1 MRNCNLLRLFALSG
15 FLLLAALPHHAV
27 AQWPTLDISS
37 IKEGISTNIELVKQS
52 KVVTDAMATA
62 GKINAG
68 IGDAK
73 ASVSKF
79 AGDNL
84 AKAQEKMKK
93 LQEEKERI
101 EKKKEQYEKI
111 KKDIQEK
118 KEAIEDY
125 KRQAEAL
132 KADAQGYI
140 DDAKEMKDAAK
151 DAVSMAKDKVSSVK
165 DDISSASSS
174 VGISSEN
181 ADLNTTS
188 AVAEAEPQ
196 MTVSGRTAFG
206 SVQSGTEYRVAAPTS
221 DAKNYGEAISE
232 TSAVAGI
239 SEIAEDDT
247 AEADVQALAE
257 EQLRLK
263 EEQEALDKEKA
274 ELEVDAM
281 FAKTPEEKAAVEEKM
296 KALDA
301 KYEDLNGRM
310 SENAAQLAAA
320 QEQTAAE
327 AAVETPAE
335 NKAVPAGRRPFG
347 MPEKAAAV
355 TDENNDDKQP
365 VDEREKDEDK
375 EPQPFHRAKILDGE
389 TSTKMEIPEPHTP
402 KILEGET
409 STKMDVPESH
419 RAKILDTYEAPV
431 DHTPKILE
439 QSRQQS
445 GNSSGGF
452 RKRAV
457 QKSSAL
463 QNGRHYASRS
473 FSETMVFADLTGDSV
488 PDGTVNGVFILSDRL
503 AQECEINVADL
514 EDEKVMDECIK
525 KLVKAKSDNDAA
537 IAQEAAAVYKT
548 IMQETVNA
556 LIAESMAQKNEAANY
571 ETKVLEEMEKKI
583 AQTKNSRDDT
593 GGLSLTNM
601 ETQYLLN
608 RILTIYA
615 GEMSLNALKE
625 ISSFDKSYY
634 QDGDDEET
642 GEEK

>member
-1 MRNCNLLRLFALSG
+1 MRNCNLLRLLTLSG
-15 FLLLAALPHHAV
+15 FLSLAVLPRHAA

-37 IKEGISTNIELVKQS
+37 VKEGISTNIELVKQS

-68 IGDAK
+68 IGEAK

-101 EKKKEQYEKI
+101 EKKKEEYEKI
-111 KKDIQEK
+111 KKEIEEK
-118 KEAIEDY
+118 KEAMEDY

-132 KADAQGYI
+132 KADAEGYI
-140 DDAKEMKDAAK
+140 ADAKEMKDAAS
-151 DAVSMAKDKVSSVK
+151 DVISTVK
-165 DDISSASSS
+165 DDVSSASSS
-174 VGISSEN
+174 AGVSSGN

-196 MTVSGRTAFG
+196 TAVSGRTAFG
-206 SVQSGTEYRVAAPTS
+206 SVQSESEYQVAAPTS
-221 DAKNYGEAISE
+221 DAKNYGEAVSE

-327 AAVETPAE
+327 AAVETSAE

-355 TDENNDDKQP
+355 TDENDDKQP

-389 TSTKMEIPEPHTP
+389 TSTKMEI
-402 KILEGET
+402 
-409 STKMDVPESH
+409 PESH

-457 QKSSAL
+457 QRSSAL

-473 FSETMVFADLTGDSV
+473 FSETMVFADLAGGSV

-537 IAQEAAAVYKT
+537 VAQEAAAVYKT

>member
-1 MRNCNLLRLFALSG
+1 MRNCNLLRLLTLSG
-15 FLLLAALPHHAV
+15 FLSLAVLPRHAA

-37 IKEGISTNIELVKQS
+37 VKEGISTNIELVKQS

-68 IGDAK
+68 IGEAK

-101 EKKKEQYEKI
+101 EKKKEEYEKI
-111 KKDIQEK
+111 KKEIEEK
-118 KEAIEDY
+118 KEAMEDY

-132 KADAQGYI
+132 KADAEGYI
-140 DDAKEMKDAAK
+140 ADAKEMKDAAS
-151 DAVSMAKDKVSSVK
+151 DVISTVK
-165 DDISSASSS
+165 DDVSSASSS
-174 VGISSEN
+174 AGVSSGN

-196 MTVSGRTAFG
+196 TAVSGRTAFG
-206 SVQSGTEYRVAAPTS
+206 SVQSESEYQVAAPTS
-221 DAKNYGEAISE
+221 DAKNYGEAVSE

-389 TSTKMEIPEPHTP
+389 TSTKMEIPE
-402 KILEGET
+402 
-409 STKMDVPESH
+409 SH

-457 QKSSAL
+457 QRSSAL

-473 FSETMVFADLTGDSV
+473 FSETMVFADLAGGSV

-537 IAQEAAAVYKT
+537 VAQEAAAVYKT

>member
-206 SVQSGTEYRVAAPTS
+206 SVQSESEYQVAAPTS
-221 DAKNYGEAISE
+221 DAKNYGEAVSE
-232 TSAVAGI
+232 TSAVDGI

-389 TSTKMEIPEPHTP
+389 TSTKMEIPE
-402 KILEGET
+402 
-409 STKMDVPESH
+409 SH

-457 QKSSAL
+457 QRSSAL

-473 FSETMVFADLTGDSV
+473 FSETMVFADLAGGSV

>member
-1 MRNCNLLRLFALSG
+1 MRNCNLLRLLTLSG
-15 FLLLAALPHHAV
+15 FLSLAVLPRHAA

-37 IKEGISTNIELVKQS
+37 VKEGISTNIELVKQS

-68 IGDAK
+68 IGEAK

-101 EKKKEQYEKI
+101 EKKKEEYEKI
-111 KKDIQEK
+111 KKEIEEK
-118 KEAIEDY
+118 KEAMEDY

-132 KADAQGYI
+132 KADAEGYI
-140 DDAKEMKDAAK
+140 ADAKEMKDAAS
-151 DAVSMAKDKVSSVK
+151 DVISTVK
-165 DDISSASSS
+165 DDVSSASSS
-174 VGISSEN
+174 AGVSSGN

-196 MTVSGRTAFG
+196 TAVSGRTAFG
-206 SVQSGTEYRVAAPTS
+206 SVQSESEYQVAAPTS
-221 DAKNYGEAISE
+221 DAKNYGEAVSE

-327 AAVETPAE
+327 AAVETSAE

-389 TSTKMEIPEPHTP
+389 TSTKMEIPE
-402 KILEGET
+402 
-409 STKMDVPESH
+409 SH

-457 QKSSAL
+457 QRSSAL

-473 FSETMVFADLTGDSV
+473 FSETMVFADLAGGSV

-525 KLVKAKSDNDAA
+525 KLVKAKSDNDAS
-537 IAQEAAAVYKT
+537 IAQEATAVYKT
-548 IMQETVNA
+548 IMQETVNG

-615 GEMSLNALKE
+615 GQLTLDTLNE
-625 ISSFDKSYY
+625 VSGFDKSYY

>member
-1 MRNCNLLRLFALSG
+1 MRNCNLLRLLTLSG
-15 FLLLAALPHHAV
+15 FLSLAVLPRHAA

-37 IKEGISTNIELVKQS
+37 VKEGISTNIELVKQS

-101 EKKKEQYEKI
+101 EKKKEEYEKI
-111 KKDIQEK
+111 KKEIEEK
-118 KEAIEDY
+118 KEAMEDY

-132 KADAQGYI
+132 KADAEGYI
-140 DDAKEMKDAAK
+140 ADAKEMKDAAS
-151 DAVSMAKDKVSSVK
+151 DVVSTVK
-165 DDISSASSS
+165 DDVSSASSS
-174 VGISSEN
+174 AGISSGN

-196 MTVSGRTAFG
+196 TAVSGRTAFG
-206 SVQSGTEYRVAAPTS
+206 SAQSESGYQVAAPTS
-221 DAKNYGEAISE
+221 DAKNYGEAVSE

-239 SEIAEDDT
+239 SEVAEDDT

-257 EQLRLK
+257 EQLKLK

-365 VDEREKDEDK
+365 VDEKEKDEDK

-389 TSTKMEIPEPHTP
+389 TSTKMEI
-402 KILEGET
+402 
-409 STKMDVPESH
+409 PESH

-457 QKSSAL
+457 QRSSAL

-473 FSETMVFADLTGDSV
+473 FSETMVFADLAGGSV

-525 KLVKAKSDNDAA
+525 KLVKAKSDNDAS
-537 IAQEAAAVYKT
+537 IAQEATAVYKT
-548 IMQETVNA
+548 IMQETVNG

-615 GEMSLNALKE
+615 GQLTLDTLNE
-625 ISSFDKSYY
+625 VSGFDKSYY

>member
-1 MRNCNLLRLFALSG
+1 MRNCNLLRLLTLSG
-15 FLLLAALPHHAV
+15 FLSLAVLPRHAA

-37 IKEGISTNIELVKQS
+37 VKEGISTNIELVKQS

-101 EKKKEQYEKI
+101 EKKKEEYEKI
-111 KKDIQEK
+111 KKEIEEK
-118 KEAIEDY
+118 KEAMEDY

-132 KADAQGYI
+132 KADAEGYI
-140 DDAKEMKDAAK
+140 ADAKEMKDAAS
-151 DAVSMAKDKVSSVK
+151 DVISTVK
-165 DDISSASSS
+165 DDVSSASSS
-174 VGISSEN
+174 AGVSSGN

-188 AVAEAEPQ
+188 AVAEAEPH
-196 MTVSGRTAFG
+196 TAVSGRTAFG
-206 SVQSGTEYRVAAPTS
+206 SVQSESEYQVAAPTS
-221 DAKNYGEAISE
+221 DAKNYGEAVSE

-389 TSTKMEIPEPHTP
+389 TSTKMEIPE
-402 KILEGET
+402 
-409 STKMDVPESH
+409 SH

-457 QKSSAL
+457 QRSSAL

-473 FSETMVFADLTGDSV
+473 FSETMVFADLAGGSV

-525 KLVKAKSDNDAA
+525 KLVKAKSDNDAS
-537 IAQEAAAVYKT
+537 IAQEATAVYKT
-548 IMQETVNA
+548 IMQETVNG

-615 GEMSLNALKE
+615 GQLTLDTLNE
-625 ISSFDKSYY
+625 VSGFDKSYY

>member
-1 MRNCNLLRLFALSG
+1 MRNCNLLRLLTLSG
-15 FLLLAALPHHAV
+15 FLSLAVLPRHAA

-37 IKEGISTNIELVKQS
+37 VKEGISTNIELVKQS

-68 IGDAK
+68 IGEAK

-101 EKKKEQYEKI
+101 EKKKEEYEKI
-111 KKDIQEK
+111 KKEIEEK
-118 KEAIEDY
+118 KEAMEDY

-132 KADAQGYI
+132 KADAEGYI
-140 DDAKEMKDAAK
+140 ADAKEMKDAAS
-151 DAVSMAKDKVSSVK
+151 DVISTVK
-165 DDISSASSS
+165 DDVSSASSS
-174 VGISSEN
+174 AGVSSGN

-196 MTVSGRTAFG
+196 TAVSGRTAFG
-206 SVQSGTEYRVAAPTS
+206 SVQSESEYQVAAPTS
-221 DAKNYGEAISE
+221 DAKNYGEAVSE

-327 AAVETPAE
+327 AAVETSAE

-389 TSTKMEIPEPHTP
+389 TSTKMEIPE
-402 KILEGET
+402 
-409 STKMDVPESH
+409 SH

-439 QSRQQS
+439 QSRLQS

-457 QKSSAL
+457 QRSSAL

-473 FSETMVFADLTGDSV
+473 FSETMVFADLAGGSV

-537 IAQEAAAVYKT
+537 VAQEAAAVYKT

>member
-1 MRNCNLLRLFALSG
+1 MRNCNLLRLLTLSG
-15 FLLLAALPHHAV
+15 FLSLAVLPRHAA

-37 IKEGISTNIELVKQS
+37 VKEGISTNIELVKQS

-101 EKKKEQYEKI
+101 EKKKEEYEKI
-111 KKDIQEK
+111 KKEIEEK
-118 KEAIEDY
+118 KEAMEDY

-132 KADAQGYI
+132 KADAEGYI
-140 DDAKEMKDAAK
+140 ADAKEMKDAAS
-151 DAVSMAKDKVSSVK
+151 DVISTVK
-165 DDISSASSS
+165 DDVSSASSS
-174 VGISSEN
+174 AGVSSGN

-196 MTVSGRTAFG
+196 TAVSGRTAFG
-206 SVQSGTEYRVAAPTS
+206 SAQSESGYQVAAPTS
-221 DAKNYGEAISE
+221 DAKNYGEAVSE

-239 SEIAEDDT
+239 SEVAEDDT

-389 TSTKMEIPEPHTP
+389 TSTKMEIPE
-402 KILEGET
+402 
-409 STKMDVPESH
+409 SH

-452 RKRAV
+452 RKRAI
-457 QKSSAL
+457 QRSSSL

-473 FSETMVFADLTGDSV
+473 FSETIVFADLAGGAV

-525 KLVKAKSDNDAA
+525 KLVKAKSDNDAS
-537 IAQEAAAVYKT
+537 IAQEATAVYKT
-548 IMQETVNA
+548 IMQETVNG

-634 QDGDDEET
+634 QDGDDEEG

>member
-1 MRNCNLLRLFALSG
+1 MRNCNLLRLLTLSG
-15 FLLLAALPHHAV
+15 FLSLAVLPRHAA

-37 IKEGISTNIELVKQS
+37 VKEGISTNIELVKQS

-68 IGDAK
+68 IGEAK

-101 EKKKEQYEKI
+101 EKKKEEYEKI
-111 KKDIQEK
+111 KKEIEEK
-118 KEAIEDY
+118 KEAMEDY

-132 KADAQGYI
+132 KADAEGYI
-140 DDAKEMKDAAK
+140 ADAKEMKDAAS
-151 DAVSMAKDKVSSVK
+151 DVISTVK
-165 DDISSASSS
+165 DDVSSASSS
-174 VGISSEN
+174 AGVSSGN

-196 MTVSGRTAFG
+196 TAVSGRTAFG
-206 SVQSGTEYRVAAPTS
+206 SVKSESEYQVAAPTS
-221 DAKNYGEAISE
+221 DAKNYGEAVSE

-327 AAVETPAE
+327 AAVETSAE

-389 TSTKMEIPEPHTP
+389 TSTKMEIPE
-402 KILEGET
+402 
-409 STKMDVPESH
+409 SH

-457 QKSSAL
+457 QRSSAL

-473 FSETMVFADLTGDSV
+473 FSETMVFADLAGGSV

-537 IAQEAAAVYKT
+537 VAQEAAAVYKT

>member
-1 MRNCNLLRLFALSG
+1 MRNCNLLRLLTLSG
-15 FLLLAALPHHAV
+15 FLSLAVLPRHAA

-37 IKEGISTNIELVKQS
+37 VKEGISTNIELVKQS

-101 EKKKEQYEKI
+101 EKKKEEYEKI
-111 KKDIQEK
+111 KKEIEEK
-118 KEAIEDY
+118 KEAMEDY

-132 KADAQGYI
+132 KADDEGYI
-140 DDAKEMKDAAK
+140 ADAKEMKDAAS
-151 DAVSMAKDKVSSVK
+151 DVISTVK
-165 DDISSASSS
+165 DDVSSASSS
-174 VGISSEN
+174 AGVSSGN

-196 MTVSGRTAFG
+196 TAVSGRTAFG
-206 SVQSGTEYRVAAPTS
+206 SVQSESEYQVAAPTS
-221 DAKNYGEAISE
+221 DAKNYGEAVSE

-389 TSTKMEIPEPHTP
+389 TSTKMEIPE
-402 KILEGET
+402 
-409 STKMDVPESH
+409 SH

-457 QKSSAL
+457 QRSSAL

-473 FSETMVFADLTGDSV
+473 FSETMVFADLAGGSV

-525 KLVKAKSDNDAA
+525 KLVKAKSDNDAS
-537 IAQEAAAVYKT
+537 IAQEATAVYKT
-548 IMQETVNA
+548 IMQETVNG

-615 GEMSLNALKE
+615 GQLTLDTLNE
-625 ISSFDKSYY
+625 VSGFDKSYY

>member
-1 MRNCNLLRLFALSG
+1 MRNCNLLRLLTLSG
-15 FLLLAALPHHAV
+15 FLSLAVLPRHAA

-37 IKEGISTNIELVKQS
+37 VKEGISTNIELVKQS

-101 EKKKEQYEKI
+101 EKKKEEYEKI
-111 KKDIQEK
+111 KKEIEEK
-118 KEAIEDY
+118 KEAMEDY

-132 KADAQGYI
+132 KADAEGYVA
-140 DDAKEMKDAAK
+140 DAKEMKDAAA
-151 DAVSMAKDKVSSVK
+151 DVVSTVK
-165 DDISSASSS
+165 DDVSSASSS
-174 VGISSEN
+174 AGVSSGN

-196 MTVSGRTAFG
+196 TAVSGRTAFG
-206 SVQSGTEYRVAAPTS
+206 SVQSESEYQVAAPTS
-221 DAKNYGEAISE
+221 DAKNYGEAVSE

-310 SENAAQLAAA
+310 SENAAQLTAA
-320 QEQTAAE
+320 QEQTVAE
-327 AAVETPAE
+327 AAVETPGE

-355 TDENNDDKQP
+355 TNENNDDKQP
-365 VDEREKDEDK
+365 VDEKEKDEDK

-389 TSTKMEIPEPHTP
+389 TSTKMEI
-402 KILEGET
+402 
-409 STKMDVPESH
+409 PESH

-457 QKSSAL
+457 QRSSAL

-473 FSETMVFADLTGDSV
+473 FSETMVFADLAGGSV

-525 KLVKAKSDNDAA
+525 KLVKAKSDNDAS
-537 IAQEAAAVYKT
+537 IAQEATAVYKT
-548 IMQETVNA
+548 IMQETVNG

-615 GEMSLNALKE
+615 GQLTLDTLNE
-625 ISSFDKSYY
+625 VSGFDKSYY

>member
-1 MRNCNLLRLFALSG
+1 MRNCNLLRLLTLSG
-15 FLLLAALPHHAV
+15 FLSLAVLPRHAA

-37 IKEGISTNIELVKQS
+37 VKEGISTNIELVKQS

-68 IGDAK
+68 IGEAK

-101 EKKKEQYEKI
+101 EKKKEEYEKI
-111 KKDIQEK
+111 KKEIEEK
-118 KEAIEDY
+118 KEAMEDY

-132 KADAQGYI
+132 KADAEGYI
-140 DDAKEMKDAAK
+140 ADAKEMKDAAS
-151 DAVSMAKDKVSSVK
+151 DVISTVK
-165 DDISSASSS
+165 DDVSSASSS
-174 VGISSEN
+174 AGVSSGN

-196 MTVSGRTAFG
+196 TAVSGRTAFG
-206 SVQSGTEYRVAAPTS
+206 SVQSESEYQVAAPTS
-221 DAKNYGEAISE
+221 DAKNYGEAVSE

-327 AAVETPAE
+327 AAVETSAE

-389 TSTKMEIPEPHTP
+389 TSTKMEIPE
-402 KILEGET
+402 
-409 STKMDVPESH
+409 SH

-457 QKSSAL
+457 QRSSAL

-473 FSETMVFADLTGDSV
+473 FSETMVFADLAGGSV

-537 IAQEAAAVYKT
+537 VAQEAAAVYKT

>member
-1 MRNCNLLRLFALSG
+1 MRNCNLLRLLTLSG
-15 FLLLAALPHHAV
+15 FLSLAVLPRHAA

-37 IKEGISTNIELVKQS
+37 VKEGISTNIELVKQS

-79 AGDNL
+79 AGENL

-101 EKKKEQYEKI
+101 EKKKEEYEKI
-111 KKDIQEK
+111 KKEIEEK
-118 KEAIEDY
+118 KEAMEDY

-132 KADAQGYI
+132 KADAEGYI
-140 DDAKEMKDAAK
+140 ADAKEMKDAAS
-151 DAVSMAKDKVSSVK
+151 DVVSTVK
-165 DDISSASSS
+165 DDVSSASSS
-174 VGISSEN
+174 AGISSGN

-196 MTVSGRTAFG
+196 TAVSGRTAFG
-206 SVQSGTEYRVAAPTS
+206 SAQSESGYQVAAPTS
-221 DAKNYGEAISE
+221 DAKNYGEAVSE

-389 TSTKMEIPEPHTP
+389 TSTKMEIPE
-402 KILEGET
+402 
-409 STKMDVPESH
+409 SH

-457 QKSSAL
+457 QRSSAL

-473 FSETMVFADLTGDSV
+473 FSETMVFADLAGGSV

-525 KLVKAKSDNDAA
+525 KLVKAKSDNDAS
-537 IAQEAAAVYKT
+537 IAQEATAVYKT
-548 IMQETVNA
+548 IMQETVNG

-615 GEMSLNALKE
+615 GQLTLDTLNE
-625 ISSFDKSYY
+625 VSGFDKSYY

>member
-221 DAKNYGEAISE
+221 DAKNYGEAVSE

-239 SEIAEDDT
+239 SEVAEDDASET
-247 AEADVQALAE
+247 DVQALTE
-257 EQLRLK
+257 EQLKLK

-310 SENAAQLAAA
+310 AENAAQLAAA
-320 QEQTAAE
+320 QEQPAAE
-327 AAVETPAE
+327 ATVETPAE
-335 NKAVPAGRRPFG
+335 TKAVPAGRRPFG
-347 MPEKAAAV
+347 MPEKAD
-355 TDENNDDKQP
+355 TDENNDEKQP

-389 TSTKMEIPEPHTP
+389 TSTKMEI
-402 KILEGET
+402 
-409 STKMDVPESH
+409 PESH

-457 QKSSAL
+457 QRSSAL
-463 QNGRHYASRS
+463 QNGCHYASHS
-473 FSETMVFADLTGDSV
+473 FSETMVFADLAGGSV

-503 AQECEINVADL
+503 AQECEINVTDL

-525 KLVKAKSDNDAA
+525 KLVKAKSDNDAS
-537 IAQEAAAVYKT
+537 IAQEATAVYKT
-548 IMQETVNA
+548 IMQETVNG

-615 GEMSLNALKE
+615 GQLTLDTLNE
-625 ISSFDKSYY
+625 VSGFDKSYY

>member
-1 MRNCNLLRLFALSG
+1 MRLLTLSG
-15 FLLLAALPHHAV
+15 FLSLAVLPRHAA

-37 IKEGISTNIELVKQS
+37 VKEGISTNIELVKQS

-68 IGDAK
+68 IGEAK

-101 EKKKEQYEKI
+101 EKKKEENEKI
-111 KKDIQEK
+111 KKEIEEK
-118 KEAIEDY
+118 KEAMEDY

-132 KADAQGYI
+132 KADAEGYI
-140 DDAKEMKDAAK
+140 ADAKEMKDAAS
-151 DAVSMAKDKVSSVK
+151 DVISTVK
-165 DDISSASSS
+165 DDVSSASSS
-174 VGISSEN
+174 AGVSSGN

-196 MTVSGRTAFG
+196 TAVSGRAAFG
-206 SVQSGTEYRVAAPTS
+206 SVQSESEYQVAAPTS
-221 DAKNYGEAISE
+221 DAKNYGEAVSE

-327 AAVETPAE
+327 AAVETSAE

-389 TSTKMEIPEPHTP
+389 TSTKMEIPE
-402 KILEGET
+402 
-409 STKMDVPESH
+409 SH

-457 QKSSAL
+457 QRSSAL

-473 FSETMVFADLTGDSV
+473 FSETMVFADLAGGSV

-514 EDEKVMDECIK
+514 EKVMDECIK

-537 IAQEAAAVYKT
+537 VAQEAAAVYKT

>member
-1 MRNCNLLRLFALSG
+1 MRNCNLLRLLTLSG
-15 FLLLAALPHHAV
+15 FLSLAVLPRHAA

-37 IKEGISTNIELVKQS
+37 VKEGISTNIELVKQS

-101 EKKKEQYEKI
+101 EKKKEEYEKI
-111 KKDIQEK
+111 KKEIEEK
-118 KEAIEDY
+118 KEAMEDY

-132 KADAQGYI
+132 KADAEGYVA
-140 DDAKEMKDAAK
+140 DAKEMKDAAA
-151 DAVSMAKDKVSSVK
+151 DVVSTVK
-165 DDISSASSS
+165 DDVSSASSS
-174 VGISSEN
+174 AGVSSGN

-196 MTVSGRTAFG
+196 TAVSGRTAFG
-206 SVQSGTEYRVAAPTS
+206 SVQSESEYQVAAPTS
-221 DAKNYGEAISE
+221 DAKNYGEAVSE

-257 EQLRLK
+257 EQLKLK

-355 TDENNDDKQP
+355 TNENNDDKQP
-365 VDEREKDEDK
+365 VDEKEKDEDK

-389 TSTKMEIPEPHTP
+389 TSTKMEI
-402 KILEGET
+402 
-409 STKMDVPESH
+409 PESH

-457 QKSSAL
+457 QRSSAL

-473 FSETMVFADLTGDSV
+473 FSETMVFADLAGGSV

-525 KLVKAKSDNDAA
+525 KLVKAKSDNDAS
-537 IAQEAAAVYKT
+537 IAQEATAVYKT
-548 IMQETVNA
+548 IMQETVNG

-615 GEMSLNALKE
+615 GQLTLDTLNE
-625 ISSFDKSYY
+625 VSGFDKSYY

>member
-1 MRNCNLLRLFALSG
+1 MRNCNLLRLLTLSG
-15 FLLLAALPHHAV
+15 FLSLAVLPRHAA

-37 IKEGISTNIELVKQS
+37 VKEGISTNIELVKQS

-101 EKKKEQYEKI
+101 EKKKEEYEKI
-111 KKDIQEK
+111 KKEIEEK
-118 KEAIEDY
+118 KEAMEDY

-132 KADAQGYI
+132 KADAEGYI
-140 DDAKEMKDAAK
+140 ADAKEMKDAAS
-151 DAVSMAKDKVSSVK
+151 DVVSTVK
-165 DDISSASSS
+165 DDVSSASSS
-174 VGISSEN
+174 AGISSGN

-196 MTVSGRTAFG
+196 TAVSGRTAFG
-206 SVQSGTEYRVAAPTS
+206 SVQSESEYQVAAPTS
-221 DAKNYGEAISE
+221 DAKNYGEAVSE

-389 TSTKMEIPEPHTP
+389 TSTKMEIPE
-402 KILEGET
+402 
-409 STKMDVPESH
+409 SH

-457 QKSSAL
+457 QRSSAL

-473 FSETMVFADLTGDSV
+473 FSETMVFADLAGGSV

-525 KLVKAKSDNDAA
+525 KLVKAKSDNDAS
-537 IAQEAAAVYKT
+537 IAQEATAVYKT
-548 IMQETVNA
+548 IMQETVNG

-615 GEMSLNALKE
+615 GQLTLDTLNE
-625 ISSFDKSYY
+625 VSGFDKSYY

>member
-1 MRNCNLLRLFALSG
+1 MRNCNLLRLLTLSG
-15 FLLLAALPHHAV
+15 FLSLAVLPRHAA

-37 IKEGISTNIELVKQS
+37 VKEGISTNIELVKQS

-68 IGDAK
+68 IGEAK

-101 EKKKEQYEKI
+101 EKKKEEYEKI
-111 KKDIQEK
+111 KKEIEEK
-118 KEAIEDY
+118 KEAMEDY

-132 KADAQGYI
+132 KADAEGYI
-140 DDAKEMKDAAK
+140 ADAKEMKDAAS
-151 DAVSMAKDKVSSVK
+151 DVISTVK
-165 DDISSASSS
+165 DDVSSASSS
-174 VGISSEN
+174 AGVSSGN

-196 MTVSGRTAFG
+196 TAVSGRTAFG
-206 SVQSGTEYRVAAPTS
+206 SVQSESEYQVAAPTS
-221 DAKNYGEAISE
+221 DAKNYGEAVSE

-389 TSTKMEIPEPHTP
+389 TSTKMEIPE
-402 KILEGET
+402 
-409 STKMDVPESH
+409 SH

-457 QKSSAL
+457 QRSSAL

-473 FSETMVFADLTGDSV
+473 FSETMVFADLAGGSV

-525 KLVKAKSDNDAA
+525 KLVKAKSDNDAS
-537 IAQEAAAVYKT
+537 IAQEATAVYKT
-548 IMQETVNA
+548 IMQETVNG

-583 AQTKNSRDDT
+583 GN
-593 GGLSLTNM
+593 
-601 ETQYLLN
+601 
-608 RILTIYA
+608 
-615 GEMSLNALKE
+615 
-625 ISSFDKSYY
+625 
-634 QDGDDEET
+634 
-642 GEEK
+642 

>member
-37 IKEGISTNIELVKQS
+37 VKEGISTNIELVKQS

-140 DDAKEMKDAAK
+140 DDAKEMKDAAA
-151 DAVSMAKDKVSSVK
+151 DVVSTVK
-165 DDISSASSS
+165 DDVSSASSS
-174 VGISSEN
+174 AGVSSGN

-196 MTVSGRTAFG
+196 TAVSGRTAFG
-206 SVQSGTEYRVAAPTS
+206 SVQSESEYQVAAPTS
-221 DAKNYGEAISE
+221 DAKNYGEAVSE

-257 EQLRLK
+257 EQLKLK

-355 TDENNDDKQP
+355 TNENNDDKQP
-365 VDEREKDEDK
+365 VDEKEKDEDK

-389 TSTKMEIPEPHTP
+389 TSTKMEIPESHTP
-402 KILEGET
+402 
-409 STKMDVPESH
+409 
-419 RAKILDTYEAPV
+419 KILDTYEAPV

-457 QKSSAL
+457 QRSSAL
-463 QNGRHYASRS
+463 QNGCHYASRS
-473 FSETMVFADLTGDSV
+473 FSETMVFADLAGGSV

-525 KLVKAKSDNDAA
+525 KLVKAKSDNDAS
-537 IAQEAAAVYKT
+537 IAQEATAVYKT
-548 IMQETVNA
+548 IMQETVNG

-615 GEMSLNALKE
+615 GQLTLDTLNE
-625 ISSFDKSYY
+625 VSGFDKSYY

>member
-1 MRNCNLLRLFALSG
+1 MRNCNLLRLLTLSG
-15 FLLLAALPHHAV
+15 FLSLAVLPRHAA

-37 IKEGISTNIELVKQS
+37 VKEGISTNIELVKQS

-101 EKKKEQYEKI
+101 EKKKEEYEKI
-111 KKDIQEK
+111 KKEIEEK
-118 KEAIEDY
+118 KEAMEDY

-132 KADAQGYI
+132 KADAEGYVA
-140 DDAKEMKDAAK
+140 DAKEMKDAAA
-151 DAVSMAKDKVSSVK
+151 DVVSTVK
-165 DDISSASSS
+165 DDVSSASSS
-174 VGISSEN
+174 AGVSSGN

-196 MTVSGRTAFG
+196 TAVSGRTAFG
-206 SVQSGTEYRVAAPTS
+206 SVQSESEYQVAAPTS
-221 DAKNYGEAISE
+221 DAKNYGEAVSE

-389 TSTKMEIPEPHTP
+389 TSTKMEIPE
-402 KILEGET
+402 
-409 STKMDVPESH
+409 SH

-457 QKSSAL
+457 QRSSAL

-473 FSETMVFADLTGDSV
+473 FSETMVFADLAGGSV

-525 KLVKAKSDNDAA
+525 KLVKAKSDNDAS
-537 IAQEAAAVYKT
+537 IAQEATAVYKT
-548 IMQETVNA
+548 IMQETVNG

-615 GEMSLNALKE
+615 GQLTLDTLNE
-625 ISSFDKSYY
+625 VSGFDKSYY

>member
-1 MRNCNLLRLFALSG
+1 MRNCNLLRLLTLSG
-15 FLLLAALPHHAV
+15 FLSLAVLPRHAA

-37 IKEGISTNIELVKQS
+37 VKEGISTNIELVKQS

-101 EKKKEQYEKI
+101 EKKKEEYEKI
-111 KKDIQEK
+111 KKEIEEK
-118 KEAIEDY
+118 KEAMEDY

-132 KADAQGYI
+132 KADAEGYVA
-140 DDAKEMKDAAK
+140 DAKEMKDAAA
-151 DAVSMAKDKVSSVK
+151 DVVSTVK
-165 DDISSASSS
+165 DDVSSASSS
-174 VGISSEN
+174 AGVSSGN

-196 MTVSGRTAFG
+196 TAVSGRTAFG
-206 SVQSGTEYRVAAPTS
+206 SVQSESEYQVAAPTS
-221 DAKNYGEAISE
+221 DAKNYGEAVSE

-310 SENAAQLAAA
+310 SENAAQLTAA
-320 QEQTAAE
+320 QEQTVAE
-327 AAVETPAE
+327 AAVETPGE

-355 TDENNDDKQP
+355 TNENNDDKQP
-365 VDEREKDEDK
+365 VDEKEKDEDK
-375 EPQPFHRAKILDGE
+375 EPQPFIVPRFWTEKRQPKWKFRNLTAPKFLKGKHRQKWTFPNLTAPKFLTLMKRRLITRQKFLSKVGSSREILRE
-389 TSTKMEIPEPHTP
+389 ASVKEPYKEVRLCKM
-402 KILEGET
+402 
-409 STKMDVPESH
+409 
-419 RAKILDTYEAPV
+419 
-431 DHTPKILE
+431 
-439 QSRQQS
+439 
-445 GNSSGGF
+445 
-452 RKRAV
+452 
-457 QKSSAL
+457 
-463 QNGRHYASRS
+463 
-473 FSETMVFADLTGDSV
+473 
-488 PDGTVNGVFILSDRL
+488 
-503 AQECEINVADL
+503 
-514 EDEKVMDECIK
+514 
-525 KLVKAKSDNDAA
+525 AA
-537 IAQEAAAVYKT
+537 IMLPAAFP
-548 IMQETVNA
+548 
-556 LIAESMAQKNEAANY
+556 
-571 ETKVLEEMEKKI
+571 
-583 AQTKNSRDDT
+583 RPW
-593 GGLSLTNM
+593 SLP
-601 ETQYLLN
+601 
-608 RILTIYA
+608 I
-615 GEMSLNALKE
+615 
-625 ISSFDKSYY
+625 
-634 QDGDDEET
+634 
-642 GEEK
+642 

>member
-1 MRNCNLLRLFALSG
+1 MRNCNLLRLLTLSG
-15 FLLLAALPHHAV
+15 FLSLAVLPRHAA

-37 IKEGISTNIELVKQS
+37 VKEGISTNIELVKQS

-68 IGDAK
+68 IGEAK

-101 EKKKEQYEKI
+101 EKKKEEYEKI
-111 KKDIQEK
+111 KKEIEEK
-118 KEAIEDY
+118 KEAMEDY

-132 KADAQGYI
+132 KADAEGYI
-140 DDAKEMKDAAK
+140 ADAKEMKDAAS
-151 DAVSMAKDKVSSVK
+151 DVISTVK
-165 DDISSASSS
+165 DDVSSASSS
-174 VGISSEN
+174 AGVSSGN

-196 MTVSGRTAFG
+196 TAVSGRTAFG
-206 SVQSGTEYRVAAPTS
+206 SVQSESEYQVAAPTS
-221 DAKNYGEAISE
+221 DAKNYGEAVSE

-389 TSTKMEIPEPHTP
+389 TSTKMEIPE
-402 KILEGET
+402 
-409 STKMDVPESH
+409 SH

-457 QKSSAL
+457 QRSSAL

-473 FSETMVFADLTGDSV
+473 FSETMVFADLAGGSV

-525 KLVKAKSDNDAA
+525 KLVKAKSDNDAS
-537 IAQEAAAVYKT
+537 IAQEATAVYKT
-548 IMQETVNA
+548 IMQETVNG

-615 GEMSLNALKE
+615 GQLTLDTLNE
-625 ISSFDKSYY
+625 VSGFDKSYY

-642 GEEK
+642 GEE

>member
-132 KADAQGYI
+132 KADAQSYI

-221 DAKNYGEAISE
+221 DAKNYGEAVSE

-239 SEIAEDDT
+239 SEVAEDDASET
-247 AEADVQALAE
+247 DVQALTE
-257 EQLRLK
+257 EQLKLK

-310 SENAAQLAAA
+310 AENAAQLAAA
-320 QEQTAAE
+320 QEQPAAE
-327 AAVETPAE
+327 ATVETPAE
-335 NKAVPAGRRPFG
+335 TKAVPAGRRPFG
-347 MPEKAAAV
+347 MPEKAD
-355 TDENNDDKQP
+355 TDENNDEKQP

-389 TSTKMEIPEPHTP
+389 TSTKMEI
-402 KILEGET
+402 
-409 STKMDVPESH
+409 PESH

-457 QKSSAL
+457 QRSSAL
-463 QNGRHYASRS
+463 QNGCHYASRS
-473 FSETMVFADLTGDSV
+473 FSETMVFADLAGGSV

-525 KLVKAKSDNDAA
+525 KLVKAKSDNDAS
-537 IAQEAAAVYKT
+537 IAQEATAVYKT
-548 IMQETVNA
+548 IMQETVNG

-615 GEMSLNALKE
+615 GQLTLDTLNE
-625 ISSFDKSYY
+625 VSGFDKSYY

>member
-1 MRNCNLLRLFALSG
+1 MRNCNLLRLLTLSG
-15 FLLLAALPHHAV
+15 FLSLAVLPRHAA

-37 IKEGISTNIELVKQS
+37 VKEGISTNIELVKQS

-68 IGDAK
+68 IGEAK

-101 EKKKEQYEKI
+101 EKKKEEYEKI
-111 KKDIQEK
+111 KKEIEEK
-118 KEAIEDY
+118 KEAMEDY

-132 KADAQGYI
+132 KADAEGYI
-140 DDAKEMKDAAK
+140 ADAKEMKDAAS
-151 DAVSMAKDKVSSVK
+151 DVISTVK
-165 DDISSASSS
+165 DDVSSASSS
-174 VGISSEN
+174 AGVSSGN

-196 MTVSGRTAFG
+196 TAVSGRTAFG
-206 SVQSGTEYRVAAPTS
+206 SVQSESEYQVAAPTS
-221 DAKNYGEAISE
+221 DAKNYGEAVSE

-301 KYEDLNGRM
+301 KYEDLKGRM

-327 AAVETPAE
+327 AAVETSAE

-389 TSTKMEIPEPHTP
+389 TSTKMEIPE
-402 KILEGET
+402 
-409 STKMDVPESH
+409 SH

-457 QKSSAL
+457 QRSSAL

-473 FSETMVFADLTGDSV
+473 FSETMVFADLAGGSV

-537 IAQEAAAVYKT
+537 VAQEAAAVYKT

>member
-1 MRNCNLLRLFALSG
+1 MRNCNLLRLLTLSG
-15 FLLLAALPHHAV
+15 FLSLAVLPRHAV

-37 IKEGISTNIELVKQS
+37 VKEGISTNIELVKQS

-101 EKKKEQYEKI
+101 EKKKEEYEKI
-111 KKDIQEK
+111 KKEIEEK
-118 KEAIEDY
+118 KEAMEDY

-132 KADAQGYI
+132 KADAEGYVA
-140 DDAKEMKDAAK
+140 DAKEMKDAAA
-151 DAVSMAKDKVSSVK
+151 DVVSTVK
-165 DDISSASSS
+165 DDVSSASSS
-174 VGISSEN
+174 AGVSSGN

-196 MTVSGRTAFG
+196 TAVSGRTAFG
-206 SVQSGTEYRVAAPTS
+206 SVQSESEYQVAAPTS
-221 DAKNYGEAISE
+221 DAKNYGEAVSE

-327 AAVETPAE
+327 AAVETSAE

-389 TSTKMEIPEPHTP
+389 TSTKMEIPE
-402 KILEGET
+402 
-409 STKMDVPESH
+409 SH

-457 QKSSAL
+457 QRSSAL

-473 FSETMVFADLTGDSV
+473 FSETMVFADLAGGSV

-525 KLVKAKSDNDAA
+525 KLVKAKSDNDAS
-537 IAQEAAAVYKT
+537 IAQEATAVYKT
-548 IMQETVNA
+548 IMQETVNG

-615 GEMSLNALKE
+615 GQLTLDTLNE
-625 ISSFDKSYY
+625 VSGFDKSYY

>member
-1 MRNCNLLRLFALSG
+1 MRNCNLLRLLTLSG
-15 FLLLAALPHHAV
+15 FLSLAVLPRHAA

-37 IKEGISTNIELVKQS
+37 VKEGISTNIELVKQS

-68 IGDAK
+68 IGEAK

-101 EKKKEQYEKI
+101 EKKKEEYEKI
-111 KKDIQEK
+111 KKEIEEK
-118 KEAIEDY
+118 KEAMEDY

-132 KADAQGYI
+132 KADAEGYI
-140 DDAKEMKDAAK
+140 ADAKEMKDAAS
-151 DAVSMAKDKVSSVK
+151 DVISTVK
-165 DDISSASSS
+165 DDVSSASSS
-174 VGISSEN
+174 AGVSSVN

-196 MTVSGRTAFG
+196 TAVSGRTAFG
-206 SVQSGTEYRVAAPTS
+206 SVQSESEYQVAAPTS
-221 DAKNYGEAISE
+221 DAKNYGEAVSE

-389 TSTKMEIPEPHTP
+389 TSTKMEIPE
-402 KILEGET
+402 
-409 STKMDVPESH
+409 SH

-457 QKSSAL
+457 QRSSAL

-473 FSETMVFADLTGDSV
+473 FSETMVFADLAGGSV

-525 KLVKAKSDNDAA
+525 KLVKAKSDNDAS
-537 IAQEAAAVYKT
+537 IAQEATAVYKT
-548 IMQETVNA
+548 IMQETVNG

-615 GEMSLNALKE
+615 GQLTLDTLNE
-625 ISSFDKSYY
+625 VSGFDKSYY

-642 GEEK
+642 GEE

>member
-1 MRNCNLLRLFALSG
+1 
-15 FLLLAALPHHAV
+15 
-27 AQWPTLDISS
+27 
-37 IKEGISTNIELVKQS
+37 
-52 KVVTDAMATA
+52 
-62 GKINAG
+62 
-68 IGDAK
+68 
-73 ASVSKF
+73 
-79 AGDNL
+79 
-84 AKAQEKMKK
+84 
-93 LQEEKERI
+93 
-101 EKKKEQYEKI
+101 
-111 KKDIQEK
+111 
-118 KEAIEDY
+118 
-125 KRQAEAL
+125 
-132 KADAQGYI
+132 
-140 DDAKEMKDAAK
+140 MKDAAS
-151 DAVSMAKDKVSSVK
+151 DVVSTVK
-165 DDISSASSS
+165 DDVSSASSS
-174 VGISSEN
+174 AGISSGN

-196 MTVSGRTAFG
+196 TAVSGRTAFG
-206 SVQSGTEYRVAAPTS
+206 SVQSESEYQVAAPTS
-221 DAKNYGEAISE
+221 DAKNYGEAVSE

-257 EQLRLK
+257 EQLKLK

-310 SENAAQLAAA
+310 SENAAQLTAA
-320 QEQTAAE
+320 QEQTVAE
-327 AAVETPAE
+327 AAVETPGE

-355 TDENNDDKQP
+355 TNENNDDKQP
-365 VDEREKDEDK
+365 VDEKEKDEDK

-389 TSTKMEIPEPHTP
+389 TSTKMEIPESHTP

-457 QKSSAL
+457 QRSSAL

>member
-1 MRNCNLLRLFALSG
+1 MRNCNLLRLLTLSG
-15 FLLLAALPHHAV
+15 FLSLAVLPRHAA

-37 IKEGISTNIELVKQS
+37 VKEGISTNIELVKQS

-101 EKKKEQYEKI
+101 EKKKEEYEKI
-111 KKDIQEK
+111 KKEIEEK
-118 KEAIEDY
+118 KEAMEDY

-132 KADAQGYI
+132 KADAEGYVA
-140 DDAKEMKDAAK
+140 DAKEMKDAAA
-151 DAVSMAKDKVSSVK
+151 DVVSTVK
-165 DDISSASSS
+165 DDVSSASSS
-174 VGISSEN
+174 AGVSSGN
-181 ADLNTTS
+181 ADLNTIS

-196 MTVSGRTAFG
+196 TAVSGRTAFG
-206 SVQSGTEYRVAAPTS
+206 SVQSESEYQVAAPTS
-221 DAKNYGEAISE
+221 DAKNYGEAVSE

-389 TSTKMEIPEPHTP
+389 TSTKMEIPE
-402 KILEGET
+402 
-409 STKMDVPESH
+409 SH

-457 QKSSAL
+457 QRSSAL

-473 FSETMVFADLTGDSV
+473 FSETMVFADLAGGSV

-525 KLVKAKSDNDAA
+525 KLVKAKSDNDAS
-537 IAQEAAAVYKT
+537 IAQEATAVYKT
-548 IMQETVNA
+548 IMQETVNG

-615 GEMSLNALKE
+615 GQLTLDTLNE
-625 ISSFDKSYY
+625 VSGFDKSYY

>member
-1 MRNCNLLRLFALSG
+1 MRNCNLLRLLTLSG
-15 FLLLAALPHHAV
+15 FLSLAVLPRHAA

-37 IKEGISTNIELVKQS
+37 VKEGISTNIELVKQS

-68 IGDAK
+68 IGEAK

-101 EKKKEQYEKI
+101 EKKKEEYEKI
-111 KKDIQEK
+111 KKEIEEK
-118 KEAIEDY
+118 KEAMEDY

-132 KADAQGYI
+132 KADAEGYI
-140 DDAKEMKDAAK
+140 ADAKEMKDAAA
-151 DAVSMAKDKVSSVK
+151 DVVSTVK
-165 DDISSASSS
+165 DDVSSASSS
-174 VGISSEN
+174 AGVSSGN

-196 MTVSGRTAFG
+196 TAVSGRTAFG
-206 SVQSGTEYRVAAPTS
+206 SVQSESEYQVAAPTS
-221 DAKNYGEAISE
+221 DAKNYGEAVSE

-310 SENAAQLAAA
+310 SENAAQLTAA
-320 QEQTAAE
+320 QEQTVAE
-327 AAVETPAE
+327 AAVETPGE

-355 TDENNDDKQP
+355 TNENNDDKQP
-365 VDEREKDEDK
+365 VDEKEKDEDK

-389 TSTKMEIPEPHTP
+389 TSTKMEI
-402 KILEGET
+402 
-409 STKMDVPESH
+409 PESH

-457 QKSSAL
+457 QRSSSL

-473 FSETMVFADLTGDSV
+473 FSETIVFADLAGGAV

-525 KLVKAKSDNDAA
+525 KLVKAKSDNDAS
-537 IAQEAAAVYKT
+537 IAQEATAVYKT
-548 IMQETVNA
+548 IMQETVNG

-571 ETKVLEEMEKKI
+571 ETKVLEKMEKKI

-615 GEMSLNALKE
+615 GQLTLDTLNE
-625 ISSFDKSYY
+625 VSGFDKSYY
-634 QDGDDEET
+634 QDGDDEEN

>member
-1 MRNCNLLRLFALSG
+1 MRNCNLLRLLTLSG
-15 FLLLAALPHHAV
+15 FLSLAVLPRHAA

-37 IKEGISTNIELVKQS
+37 VKEGISTNIELVKQS

-68 IGDAK
+68 IGEAK

-101 EKKKEQYEKI
+101 EKKKEEYEKI
-111 KKDIQEK
+111 KKEIEEK
-118 KEAIEDY
+118 KEAMEDY

-132 KADAQGYI
+132 KADAEGYI
-140 DDAKEMKDAAK
+140 ADAKEMKDAAS
-151 DAVSMAKDKVSSVK
+151 DVISTVK
-165 DDISSASSS
+165 DDVSSASSS
-174 VGISSEN
+174 AGVSSGN

-196 MTVSGRTAFG
+196 TAVSGRTAFG
-206 SVQSGTEYRVAAPTS
+206 SVQSESEYQVAAPTS
-221 DAKNYGEAISE
+221 DAKNYGEAVSE

-389 TSTKMEIPEPHTP
+389 TSTKMEIPE
-402 KILEGET
+402 
-409 STKMDVPESH
+409 SH

-457 QKSSAL
+457 QRSSAL

-473 FSETMVFADLTGDSV
+473 FPRPWSLPIWREAPYLTARLTASLFSQ
-488 PDGTVNGVFILSDRL
+488 TVWLRNARL
-503 AQECEINVADL
+503 TLPIWKTRRLWTNAS
-514 EDEKVMDECIK
+514 
-525 KLVKAKSDNDAA
+525 KSW
-537 IAQEAAAVYKT
+537 
-548 IMQETVNA
+548 
-556 LIAESMAQKNEAANY
+556 
-571 ETKVLEEMEKKI
+571 
-583 AQTKNSRDDT
+583 
-593 GGLSLTNM
+593 
-601 ETQYLLN
+601 
-608 RILTIYA
+608 
-615 GEMSLNALKE
+615 
-625 ISSFDKSYY
+625 
-634 QDGDDEET
+634 
-642 GEEK
+642 

>member
-1 MRNCNLLRLFALSG
+1 MRNCNLLRLLTLSG
-15 FLLLAALPHHAV
+15 FLSLAVLPRHAA

-37 IKEGISTNIELVKQS
+37 VKEGISTNIELVKQS

-68 IGDAK
+68 IGEAK

-101 EKKKEQYEKI
+101 EKKKEEYEKI
-111 KKDIQEK
+111 KKEIEEK
-118 KEAIEDY
+118 KEAMEDY

-132 KADAQGYI
+132 KADAEGYI
-140 DDAKEMKDAAK
+140 ADAKEMKDAAS
-151 DAVSMAKDKVSSVK
+151 DVISTVK
-165 DDISSASSS
+165 DDVSSASSS
-174 VGISSEN
+174 AGVSSGN

-196 MTVSGRTAFG
+196 TAVSGRTAFG
-206 SVQSGTEYRVAAPTS
+206 SVQSESEYQVAAPTS
-221 DAKNYGEAISE
+221 DAKNYGEAVSE

-389 TSTKMEIPEPHTP
+389 TSTKMEIPE
-402 KILEGET
+402 
-409 STKMDVPESH
+409 SH

-457 QKSSAL
+457 QRSSAL

-473 FSETMVFADLTGDSV
+473 FSETMVFADLAGGSV

-525 KLVKAKSDNDAA
+525 KLVKAKSDNDAS
-537 IAQEAAAVYKT
+537 IAQEATAVYKT
-548 IMQETVNA
+548 IMQETVNG

-615 GEMSLNALKE
+615 GQLTLDTLNE
-625 ISSFDKSYY
+625 VSGFDKSYY
-634 QDGDDEET
+634 QDGDDEEN

>member
-1 MRNCNLLRLFALSG
+1 
-15 FLLLAALPHHAV
+15 
-27 AQWPTLDISS
+27 
-37 IKEGISTNIELVKQS
+37 
-52 KVVTDAMATA
+52 
-62 GKINAG
+62 
-68 IGDAK
+68 
-73 ASVSKF
+73 
-79 AGDNL
+79 
-84 AKAQEKMKK
+84 
-93 LQEEKERI
+93 
-101 EKKKEQYEKI
+101 
-111 KKDIQEK
+111 
-118 KEAIEDY
+118 
-125 KRQAEAL
+125 
-132 KADAQGYI
+132 
-140 DDAKEMKDAAK
+140 
-151 DAVSMAKDKVSSVK
+151 
-165 DDISSASSS
+165 
-174 VGISSEN
+174 
-181 ADLNTTS
+181 
-188 AVAEAEPQ
+188 
-196 MTVSGRTAFG
+196 
-206 SVQSGTEYRVAAPTS
+206 
-221 DAKNYGEAISE
+221 
-232 TSAVAGI
+232 
-239 SEIAEDDT
+239 
-247 AEADVQALAE
+247 
-257 EQLRLK
+257 
-263 EEQEALDKEKA
+263 
-274 ELEVDAM
+274 
-281 FAKTPEEKAAVEEKM
+281 M

-310 SENAAQLAAA
+310 SENAAQLTAA
-320 QEQTAAE
+320 QEQTVAE
-327 AAVETPAE
+327 AAVETPGE

-355 TDENNDDKQP
+355 TNENNDDKQP
-365 VDEREKDEDK
+365 VDEKEKDEDK

-389 TSTKMEIPEPHTP
+389 TSTKMEIPESHTP

-457 QKSSAL
+457 QRSSAL